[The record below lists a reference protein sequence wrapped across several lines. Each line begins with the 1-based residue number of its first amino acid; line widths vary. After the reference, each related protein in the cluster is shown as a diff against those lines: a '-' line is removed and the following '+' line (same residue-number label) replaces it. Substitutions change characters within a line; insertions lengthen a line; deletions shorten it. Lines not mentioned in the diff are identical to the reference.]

1 MNAYKNKQQQGFTLI
16 ELMIVVAVIGVLA
29 AIAIPQYQNYV
40 KKSEAAAAVA
50 TVRSL
55 TTNIDTY
62 IADAGTFPSDSN
74 FTDIGAAAGM
84 NKLGTIALD
93 TASKTVKLTFLA
105 NNSVYENQETVVM
118 TKGTDGLWTCTV
130 PTGVTLKGCTAAAAT
145 PPTPPTPP
153 TP

>member
-62 IADAGTFPSDSN
+62 IADVGTFPEDAN
-74 FTDIGAAAGM
+74 FGDIGAAAGM
-84 NKLGTIALD
+84 NKLGNIALD
-93 TASKTVKLTFLA
+93 SDAKTVTLTFDS
-105 NNSVYENQETVVM
+105 NNSVFKNSETVVM
-118 TKGTDGLWTCTV
+118 TKGNGDLWTCTV
-130 PTGVTLKGCTAAAAT
+130 PVDISLKGCVEAT
-145 PPTPPTPP
+145 P
-153 TP
+153 